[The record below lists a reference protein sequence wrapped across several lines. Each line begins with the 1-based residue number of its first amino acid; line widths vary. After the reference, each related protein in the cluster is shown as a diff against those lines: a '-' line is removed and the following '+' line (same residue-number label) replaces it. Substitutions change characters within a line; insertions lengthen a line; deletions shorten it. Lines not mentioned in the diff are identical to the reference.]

1 MYNFFQTFFNFRYI
15 RMEVKHLKVKSME
28 TVKVKFVFA
37 RTLDWDSIEEY
48 SNYSLERNFAIK
60 SKFWCASITDYS
72 TAKNMTKKFIS
83 CSSDDEMNLIDFSNI
98 KINEVI
104 QIREDFRKSGK
115 YTNRSEIDAIVKN
128 INDTEVELVIFETLF
143 KTIKFQNEQLNH

>member
-48 SNYSLERNFAIK
+48 SNYSLERNFAGK
-60 SKFWCASITDYS
+60 SKFWCAIITDYS

-83 CSSDDEMNLIDFSNI
+83 CSSDDEINLIDFSNI

-115 YTNRSEIDAIVKN
+115 YTNRSEIDAFVKN